1 MTELV
6 SHYRVEGG
14 TTLVEMTLSSV
25 AQFFNSFDPAPFYEK
40 ELDRDAVDYILAAV
54 SDLPPETPMK
64 IVIYLPPASATGE
77 NARMMERAVRAHFT
91 YLVRNGNRQMRLRF
105 REGRIN
111 MAIGLLFL
119 FACLS
124 AHQFLTPWTTNGF
137 AAVIRESFIIIGWV
151 ALWEPV
157 QFFLYGWHPARRMRR
172 VYLKVIGMPV
182 EVRAVAG
189 DSVHP

>member
-1 MTELV
+1 
-6 SHYRVEGG
+6 
-14 TTLVEMTLSSV
+14 
-25 AQFFNSFDPAPFYEK
+25 
-40 ELDRDAVDYILAAV
+40 
-54 SDLPPETPMK
+54 MK

-172 VYLKVIGMPV
+172 STW
-182 EVRAVAG
+182 R
-189 DSVHP
+189 